1 MAHHFNRQG
10 ILLLKRTIMNI
21 LLKKAVTAALDVDPQ
36 KGFTFLVPELPVAG
50 GHEIV
55 EELNNNARFAKYR
68 ALSRDFHPLNGNWV
82 TKVISSIGKKISGCL
97 RNLDLYWPEHCVA
110 GTKGAEILDGLP
122 DVITG
127 YDFQVVKGT
136 ERDSHPYGACF
147 TDLECK
153 QHTGLIAQFKM
164 WGVENVV
171 IGGLALDVCVKETA
185 IQLRNWGFNVVIN
198 LASSRA
204 VFPDKL
210 DDTIAELESLGV
222 VFVQNSNELSELF
235 ENEK

>member
-1 MAHHFNRQG
+1 
-10 ILLLKRTIMNI
+10 MNL

-36 KGFTFLVPELPVAG
+36 KGFTPLVPELPVSG

-55 EELNNNARFAKYR
+55 DELNKNAQFAKFR
-68 ALSRDFHPLNGNWV
+68 VLSRDYHPYDGGWV
-82 TKVISSIGKKISGCL
+82 TKTIALFGTKISGYL
-97 RNLDLYWPEHCVA
+97 KNLDLYWPEHCVG

-122 DVITG
+122 NVVTG
-127 YDFQVVKGT
+127 YDFQIVKGT

-153 QHTGLIAQFKM
+153 QHTGLIAQLKM

-171 IGGLALDVCVKETA
+171 IGGLAFDVCVKETA

-198 LASSRA
+198 LASTRA
-204 VFPDKL
+204 VFPEKL
-210 DDTIAELESLGV
+210 DDTIAELKSLGV
-222 VFVQNSNELSELF
+222 TFAKNSKELSELF